1 MSLLAAYGGCRLKRN
16 VSVFVLN
23 DVVIL
28 QERSLEE
35 YKRLLEGAETKEK
48 DLLSI
53 IRRLED
59 QVSGQPPMNHSKYP
73 WSI

>member
-1 MSLLAAYGGCRLKRN
+1 
-16 VSVFVLN
+16 LN
-23 DVVIL
+23 DDVIL

-53 IRRLED
+53 IKRLED
-59 QVSGQPPMNHSKYP
+59 QVGGLSPMYYK
-73 WSI
+73 